1 MSDWQLAFGEIDD
14 DYLTGISNKGIV
26 KRAYKDLETIP
37 CMAAGQ
43 NLQEA
48 AAKQLQDMAF
58 AAQEVLEL
66 TVGEETVQ
74 IRLPFGESTCS
85 CPSRSICRHV
95 VQGILAMKAAFAANE
110 VVENKTAATANETVE
125 AEKEAATSEAVE
137 HKSVKDR
144 SDKVQ
149 SDGNKTID
157 NANDIVKTTKNK
169 ASGAGN
175 KAESIQKTAENA
187 PDVPVTMI
195 EKVAQQIADYPLAKL
210 CKSLGTRRIQEVIG
224 AAKTGRKPQITYS
237 SVVTVQPIAKSMTVK
252 LLFPLEH
259 ATCTCHKKEFCV
271 HKAEAVLWCKLESG
285 QLGIQDLEQT
295 EGTAADYDMEQVH
308 EAASQMRTVLEELFD
323 TGLSRT
329 ADDVTERMERLAVI
343 SHNAKLANFESD
355 WRRLQDSYQKYMK
368 RVATLGIPNL
378 MRQITRLY
386 RNVERLAQAQNALEV
401 SALAGVFRS
410 EYTPAL
416 DLDLVG
422 IALEHF
428 VSKSGY
434 EGDTVYF
441 LEETTKRWYT
451 YTQARPVFYEKE
463 QSLYNYGGQR
473 YTQETPWGLPVPFR
487 ELAVCQFHL
496 EHAKSDSR
504 GRLSS
509 SKETKGRLI
518 RERDSKNPLTEQ
530 LLGKWYYRDFA
541 QLFQEMFCAARE
553 AGAEEADHSSEEE
566 AAQTKLVIL
575 RPSSCDPAVFSDTEQ
590 KLRMKLYDEAG
601 KAVVIEITYSKDEAE
616 GIRYLEKITDEN
628 LPCFFGKIYLQD
640 GRIKLYP
647 IAVFGKRELQETDI

>member
-74 IRLPFGESTCS
+74 IRLPLGESTCS

-95 VQGILAMKAAFAANE
+95 VQGILAMKAAFAASE
-110 VVENKTAATANETVE
+110 AVENKTAPTANETVE
-125 AEKEAATSEAVE
+125 AEKEAATSETMQGSTAATSETVEYKPAAVNETIEGSTEASTNEAVE
-137 HKSVKDR
+137 
-144 SDKVQ
+144 
-149 SDGNKTID
+149 NKT
-157 NANDIVKTTKNK
+157 A
-169 ASGAGN
+169 
-175 KAESIQKTAENA
+175 
-187 PDVPVTMI
+187 VTMI

-368 RVATLGIPNL
+368 RVATLGIQNL

-401 SALAGVFRS
+401 SALAGVFLS

-463 QSLYNYGGQR
+463 QSLYYYGGQR

-487 ELAVCQFHL
+487 ELAACQFHL

>member
-125 AEKEAATSEAVE
+125 AEKEAATSETMQGSTAATSETVEYKPAAVNETIEGSTEASTNEAVE
-137 HKSVKDR
+137 
-144 SDKVQ
+144 
-149 SDGNKTID
+149 NKT
-157 NANDIVKTTKNK
+157 A
-169 ASGAGN
+169 
-175 KAESIQKTAENA
+175 
-187 PDVPVTMI
+187 VTMI

-434 EGDTVYF
+434 EGDTVYL

-473 YTQETPWGLPVPFR
+473 YTQETPWGLPVPFG
-487 ELAVCQFHL
+487 ELAACQFHL

-518 RERDSKNPLTEQ
+518 RERDSKNPLTAQ

>member
-48 AAKQLQDMAF
+48 AAKQFQDMAF
-58 AAQEVLEL
+58 AAEEVLEL

-74 IRLPFGESTCS
+74 IRLPLGESTCS

-95 VQGILAMKAAFAANE
+95 VQGILAMKAAFAASE
-110 VVENKTAATANETVE
+110 AVENKTAATANETV
-125 AEKEAATSEAVE
+125 AADAAVATSEAVE
-137 HKSVKDR
+137 
-144 SDKVQ
+144 
-149 SDGNKTID
+149 NKT
-157 NANDIVKTTKNK
+157 A
-169 ASGAGN
+169 ASN
-175 KAESIQKTAENA
+175 ETVQAEKEA
-187 PDVPVTMI
+187 VTMI

-210 CKSLGTRRIQEVIG
+210 CKSLGTRRIQEVLG
-224 AAKTGRKPQITYS
+224 VAKTGRKPQITYS

-368 RVATLGIPNL
+368 RVATLGIQNL

-473 YTQETPWGLPVPFR
+473 YTQETPWGIPVPFR
-487 ELAVCQFHL
+487 ELAACQFHL

>member
-48 AAKQLQDMAF
+48 AAKQFQDMAF

-74 IRLPFGESTCS
+74 IRLPLGESTCS

-95 VQGILAMKAAFAANE
+95 VQGILAMKAAFGASEA
-110 VVENKTAATANETVE
+110 VEKNTTATANETVE
-125 AEKEAATSEAVE
+125 AEKEAATSETMQGSTAATSETVEYKPAAVNETVEGSTEASTNEAVE
-137 HKSVKDR
+137 
-144 SDKVQ
+144 
-149 SDGNKTID
+149 NKT
-157 NANDIVKTTKNK
+157 A
-169 ASGAGN
+169 A
-175 KAESIQKTAENA
+175 
-187 PDVPVTMI
+187 TMI
-195 EKVAQQIADYPLAKL
+195 EKVARQIADYPLAKL

-355 WRRLQDSYQKYMK
+355 WRRMQDSYQKYMK

-553 AGAEEADHSSEEE
+553 AGEEEADHSSEEE

>member
-48 AAKQLQDMAF
+48 AAKQFQDMAF

-74 IRLPFGESTCS
+74 IRLPLGESTCS

-95 VQGILAMKAAFAANE
+95 VQGILAMKAAFAASE
-110 VVENKTAATANETVE
+110 VVENKTAATANETV
-125 AEKEAATSEAVE
+125 AADAAVATSEAVE
-137 HKSVKDR
+137 
-144 SDKVQ
+144 
-149 SDGNKTID
+149 NKT
-157 NANDIVKTTKNK
+157 A
-169 ASGAGN
+169 ASN
-175 KAESIQKTAENA
+175 ETVQAEKEAA
-187 PDVPVTMI
+187 TMI

-463 QSLYNYGGQR
+463 QSLYYYGGQR

-518 RERDSKNPLTEQ
+518 RERDSKNPLTAQ

>member
-58 AAQEVLEL
+58 AAEEVLEL

-95 VQGILAMKAAFAANE
+95 VQGILAMKAAFAAHE

-137 HKSVKDR
+137 NKSVKDR
-144 SDKVQ
+144 ADKVQ

-157 NANDIVKTTKNK
+157 NANDIDKTTKNK

-285 QLGIQDLEQT
+285 QLGIQDLE
-295 EGTAADYDMEQVH
+295 GTAADYDMEQVH

-355 WRRLQDSYQKYMK
+355 WRRMQDSYQKYMK

-463 QSLYNYGGQR
+463 QSLYYYGGQR

-487 ELAVCQFHL
+487 ELAACQFHL

-518 RERDSKNPLTEQ
+518 RERDSKNPLTAQ

>member
-295 EGTAADYDMEQVH
+295 EGTAADYDMEQMH

-463 QSLYNYGGQR
+463 QSLYYYGGQR

-487 ELAVCQFHL
+487 ELAACQFHL

-518 RERDSKNPLTEQ
+518 RERDSKNPLTAQ

-553 AGAEEADHSSEEE
+553 AGAEEADHSSEEGD
-566 AAQTKLVIL
+566 AQTKLVIL

-616 GIRYLEKITDEN
+616 GIRYLEKI
-628 LPCFFGKIYLQD
+628 
-640 GRIKLYP
+640 
-647 IAVFGKRELQETDI
+647 

>member
-74 IRLPFGESTCS
+74 IRLPLGESTCS

-95 VQGILAMKAAFAANE
+95 VQGILAMKAAFAASE
-110 VVENKTAATANETVE
+110 AVENKTA
-125 AEKEAATSEAVE
+125 
-137 HKSVKDR
+137 
-144 SDKVQ
+144 
-149 SDGNKTID
+149 
-157 NANDIVKTTKNK
+157 
-169 ASGAGN
+169 
-175 KAESIQKTAENA
+175 
-187 PDVPVTMI
+187 VTMI

-343 SHNAKLANFESD
+343 SHNAKLANI
-355 WRRLQDSYQKYMK
+355 RL
-368 RVATLGIPNL
+368 
-378 MRQITRLY
+378 
-386 RNVERLAQAQNALEV
+386 
-401 SALAGVFRS
+401 
-410 EYTPAL
+410 
-416 DLDLVG
+416 
-422 IALEHF
+422 
-428 VSKSGY
+428 
-434 EGDTVYF
+434 
-441 LEETTKRWYT
+441 
-451 YTQARPVFYEKE
+451 
-463 QSLYNYGGQR
+463 
-473 YTQETPWGLPVPFR
+473 
-487 ELAVCQFHL
+487 
-496 EHAKSDSR
+496 
-504 GRLSS
+504 
-509 SKETKGRLI
+509 RLI
-518 RERDSKNPLTEQ
+518 
-530 LLGKWYYRDFA
+530 W
-541 QLFQEMFCAARE
+541 
-553 AGAEEADHSSEEE
+553 
-566 AAQTKLVIL
+566 I
-575 RPSSCDPAVFSDTEQ
+575 
-590 KLRMKLYDEAG
+590 
-601 KAVVIEITYSKDEAE
+601 
-616 GIRYLEKITDEN
+616 
-628 LPCFFGKIYLQD
+628 
-640 GRIKLYP
+640 
-647 IAVFGKRELQETDI
+647 

>member
-125 AEKEAATSEAVE
+125 AEKEAATSETMQGSTAATSETVEYKPAAVNETIEGSTEASTNEAVE
-137 HKSVKDR
+137 
-144 SDKVQ
+144 
-149 SDGNKTID
+149 NKT
-157 NANDIVKTTKNK
+157 A
-169 ASGAGN
+169 
-175 KAESIQKTAENA
+175 
-187 PDVPVTMI
+187 VTMI

-355 WRRLQDSYQKYMK
+355 WRRMQDSYQKYIK

-463 QSLYNYGGQR
+463 QSLYYYGGQR

-487 ELAVCQFHL
+487 ELAACQFHL

-518 RERDSKNPLTEQ
+518 RERDSKNPLTAQ

>member
-1 MSDWQLAFGEIDD
+1 
-14 DYLTGISNKGIV
+14 
-26 KRAYKDLETIP
+26 
-37 CMAAGQ
+37 
-43 NLQEA
+43 
-48 AAKQLQDMAF
+48 
-58 AAQEVLEL
+58 
-66 TVGEETVQ
+66 
-74 IRLPFGESTCS
+74 
-85 CPSRSICRHV
+85 
-95 VQGILAMKAAFAANE
+95 MKAAFAASETVEYKPAAVNE
-110 VVENKTAATANETVE
+110 TAEGRTGTTNETIEGSTEASTNEAVENKTA
-125 AEKEAATSEAVE
+125 
-137 HKSVKDR
+137 
-144 SDKVQ
+144 
-149 SDGNKTID
+149 
-157 NANDIVKTTKNK
+157 
-169 ASGAGN
+169 
-175 KAESIQKTAENA
+175 
-187 PDVPVTMI
+187 VTMI

-368 RVATLGIPNL
+368 RVATLGIQNL

-473 YTQETPWGLPVPFR
+473 YTQETPWGLPVPFG
-487 ELAVCQFHL
+487 ELAACQFHL

-518 RERDSKNPLTEQ
+518 RERDSKNPLTAQ

>member
-48 AAKQLQDMAF
+48 AAKQFQDMAF
-58 AAQEVLEL
+58 AAKEVLEL

-74 IRLPFGESTCS
+74 IRLPLGESTCS

-95 VQGILAMKAAFAANE
+95 VQGILAMKAAFSASE
-110 VVENKTAATANETVE
+110 VVENKTAAAANETVE
-125 AEKEAATSEAVE
+125 AEKEAATSETMQGSTAATSETVEYKPAAVNETIEGSTEASTNEAVE
-137 HKSVKDR
+137 
-144 SDKVQ
+144 
-149 SDGNKTID
+149 NKT
-157 NANDIVKTTKNK
+157 A
-169 ASGAGN
+169 
-175 KAESIQKTAENA
+175 
-187 PDVPVTMI
+187 VTMI

-368 RVATLGIPNL
+368 RVATLGIQNL

-463 QSLYNYGGQR
+463 QSLYYYGGQR

-487 ELAVCQFHL
+487 ELAACQFHL

-518 RERDSKNPLTEQ
+518 RERDSKNPLTAQ

-553 AGAEEADHSSEEE
+553 AGAEEADHSSEEGD
-566 AAQTKLVIL
+566 AQTKLVIL

>member
-95 VQGILAMKAAFAANE
+95 VQGILAMKAAFAASE
-110 VVENKTAATANETVE
+110 AMENKTAPTANETVE
-125 AEKEAATSEAVE
+125 AEKEAATSETMQGSTAATSETVEYKPAAVNETVEGRTGTTNETIEGSTEASTNEAVE
-137 HKSVKDR
+137 
-144 SDKVQ
+144 
-149 SDGNKTID
+149 NKT
-157 NANDIVKTTKNK
+157 A
-169 ASGAGN
+169 
-175 KAESIQKTAENA
+175 
-187 PDVPVTMI
+187 VTMI
-195 EKVAQQIADYPLAKL
+195 EKVTQQIADYPLVKL

-473 YTQETPWGLPVPFR
+473 YTQETPWGLPVPFQ

-518 RERDSKNPLTEQ
+518 RERDSKNPLTAQ

>member
-74 IRLPFGESTCS
+74 IRLPLGESTCS

-95 VQGILAMKAAFAANE
+95 VQGILAMNAAFAASE
-110 VVENKTAATANETVE
+110 AVENKTAPTANETVE
-125 AEKEAATSEAVE
+125 AEKEAATSETMQGSTAATSETVEYKPAAVNETIEGSTEASTNEAVE
-137 HKSVKDR
+137 
-144 SDKVQ
+144 
-149 SDGNKTID
+149 NKT
-157 NANDIVKTTKNK
+157 A
-169 ASGAGN
+169 
-175 KAESIQKTAENA
+175 
-187 PDVPVTMI
+187 VTMI

-368 RVATLGIPNL
+368 RVATLGIQNL

-463 QSLYNYGGQR
+463 QSLYYYGGQR

-487 ELAVCQFHL
+487 ELAACQFHL

>member
-74 IRLPFGESTCS
+74 IRLPLGESTCS

-95 VQGILAMKAAFAANE
+95 VQGILAMKAAFAASE
-110 VVENKTAATANETVE
+110 AVENKTAPTANETVE
-125 AEKEAATSEAVE
+125 AEKEAATSETMQGSTAATSETVEYKPAAVNETVEGRTGTTNETIEGSTEASTNEAVE
-137 HKSVKDR
+137 
-144 SDKVQ
+144 
-149 SDGNKTID
+149 NKT
-157 NANDIVKTTKNK
+157 A
-169 ASGAGN
+169 
-175 KAESIQKTAENA
+175 
-187 PDVPVTMI
+187 VTMI
-195 EKVAQQIADYPLAKL
+195 EKVTQQIADYPLVKL

-463 QSLYNYGGQR
+463 QSLYYYGGQR

-518 RERDSKNPLTEQ
+518 RERDSKNPLTAQ

>member
-74 IRLPFGESTCS
+74 TRLPLGESTCS

-95 VQGILAMKAAFAANE
+95 VQGILAMKAAFAASE
-110 VVENKTAATANETVE
+110 AVENKTAPTANETVE
-125 AEKEAATSEAVE
+125 AEKEAATSETMQGSTAATSETVEYKPAAVNETIEGSTEASTNEAVE
-137 HKSVKDR
+137 
-144 SDKVQ
+144 
-149 SDGNKTID
+149 NKT
-157 NANDIVKTTKNK
+157 A
-169 ASGAGN
+169 
-175 KAESIQKTAENA
+175 
-187 PDVPVTMI
+187 VTMI

-368 RVATLGIPNL
+368 RVATLGIQNL

-463 QSLYNYGGQR
+463 QSLYYYGGQR

-487 ELAVCQFHL
+487 ELAACQFHL

>member
-74 IRLPFGESTCS
+74 IRLPLGESTCS

-95 VQGILAMKAAFAANE
+95 VQGILAMKAAFAASE
-110 VVENKTAATANETVE
+110 AVENKTAPTANETVE
-125 AEKEAATSEAVE
+125 AEKEAATSETMQGSTAATSETVEYKPAAVNETVEGRTGTTNETIEGSTEASTNEAVE
-137 HKSVKDR
+137 
-144 SDKVQ
+144 
-149 SDGNKTID
+149 NKT
-157 NANDIVKTTKNK
+157 A
-169 ASGAGN
+169 
-175 KAESIQKTAENA
+175 
-187 PDVPVTMI
+187 VTMI
-195 EKVAQQIADYPLAKL
+195 EKVTQQIADYPLVKL

-355 WRRLQDSYQKYMK
+355 WRRMQDSYQKYMK
-368 RVATLGIPNL
+368 RVATLGIQNL

-463 QSLYNYGGQR
+463 QSLYYYGGQR

-487 ELAVCQFHL
+487 ELAACQFHL

>member
-74 IRLPFGESTCS
+74 IRLPLGESTCS

-95 VQGILAMKAAFAANE
+95 VQGILAMKAAFAASETVEYKPAAVNE
-110 VVENKTAATANETVE
+110 TAEGRTGTTNETIEGSTEASTNEAVENKTA
-125 AEKEAATSEAVE
+125 
-137 HKSVKDR
+137 
-144 SDKVQ
+144 
-149 SDGNKTID
+149 
-157 NANDIVKTTKNK
+157 
-169 ASGAGN
+169 
-175 KAESIQKTAENA
+175 
-187 PDVPVTMI
+187 VTMI

-368 RVATLGIPNL
+368 RVATLGIQNL

-487 ELAVCQFHL
+487 ELAACQFHL

>member
-74 IRLPFGESTCS
+74 IRLPLGESTCS

-95 VQGILAMKAAFAANE
+95 VQGILAMKAAFAASE
-110 VVENKTAATANETVE
+110 AVENKTAPTANETVE
-125 AEKEAATSEAVE
+125 AEKEAATSETMQGSTAATSETVE
-137 HKSVKDR
+137 
-144 SDKVQ
+144 
-149 SDGNKTID
+149 NKT
-157 NANDIVKTTKNK
+157 A
-169 ASGAGN
+169 
-175 KAESIQKTAENA
+175 
-187 PDVPVTMI
+187 VTMI
-195 EKVAQQIADYPLAKL
+195 EKVTQQIAGYPLVKL
-210 CKSLGTRRIQEVIG
+210 CKSLGTRRIQEVLG

-355 WRRLQDSYQKYMK
+355 WRRMQDSYQKYMK
-368 RVATLGIPNL
+368 RVATLGIQNL

-518 RERDSKNPLTEQ
+518 RERDSKNPLTAQ

>member
-295 EGTAADYDMEQVH
+295 EGTAADYDMEQMH

-463 QSLYNYGGQR
+463 QSLYYYGGQR

-487 ELAVCQFHL
+487 ELAACQFHL

-518 RERDSKNPLTEQ
+518 RERDSKNPLTAQ

-553 AGAEEADHSSEEE
+553 AGAEEALSLIH
-566 AAQTKLVIL
+566 I
-575 RPSSCDPAVFSDTEQ
+575 
-590 KLRMKLYDEAG
+590 
-601 KAVVIEITYSKDEAE
+601 
-616 GIRYLEKITDEN
+616 
-628 LPCFFGKIYLQD
+628 
-640 GRIKLYP
+640 
-647 IAVFGKRELQETDI
+647 

>member
-74 IRLPFGESTCS
+74 IRLPLGESTCS

-95 VQGILAMKAAFAANE
+95 VQGILAMKAAFAASE
-110 VVENKTAATANETVE
+110 AVENKTAPTANETVE
-125 AEKEAATSEAVE
+125 AEKEAATSETMQGSTAATSETVEYKPAAVNETVEGRTGTTNETIEGSTEASTNEAVE
-137 HKSVKDR
+137 
-144 SDKVQ
+144 
-149 SDGNKTID
+149 NKT
-157 NANDIVKTTKNK
+157 A
-169 ASGAGN
+169 
-175 KAESIQKTAENA
+175 
-187 PDVPVTMI
+187 VTMI
-195 EKVAQQIADYPLAKL
+195 EKVTQQIADYPLVKL

-308 EAASQMRTVLEELFD
+308 EAALQMRTVLEELFD

-355 WRRLQDSYQKYMK
+355 WRRMQDSYQKYMK

-463 QSLYNYGGQR
+463 QSLYYYGGQR

-487 ELAVCQFHL
+487 ELAACQFHL

-553 AGAEEADHSSEEE
+553 AGAEEADHSSEEGD
-566 AAQTKLVIL
+566 AQTKLVIL

>member
-74 IRLPFGESTCS
+74 IRLPLGESTCS

-95 VQGILAMKAAFAANE
+95 VQGILAMKAAFAASETVEYKPAAVNE
-110 VVENKTAATANETVE
+110 TAEGRTGTTNETIEGSTEASTNEAVENKTA
-125 AEKEAATSEAVE
+125 
-137 HKSVKDR
+137 
-144 SDKVQ
+144 
-149 SDGNKTID
+149 
-157 NANDIVKTTKNK
+157 
-169 ASGAGN
+169 
-175 KAESIQKTAENA
+175 
-187 PDVPVTMI
+187 VTMI
-195 EKVAQQIADYPLAKL
+195 EKVTQQIADYPLVKL

-355 WRRLQDSYQKYMK
+355 WRRMQDSYQKYMK

-473 YTQETPWGLPVPFR
+473 YTQETPWGIPVPFR
-487 ELAVCQFHL
+487 ELAACQFHL

-518 RERDSKNPLTEQ
+518 RERDSKNPLTAQ

>member
-95 VQGILAMKAAFAANE
+95 VQGILAMKAAFAASE
-110 VVENKTAATANETVE
+110 AMENKTAPTANETVE
-125 AEKEAATSEAVE
+125 AEKEAATSETMQGSTAATSETVEYKPAAVNETVEGRTGTTNETIEGSTEASTNEAVE
-137 HKSVKDR
+137 
-144 SDKVQ
+144 
-149 SDGNKTID
+149 NKT
-157 NANDIVKTTKNK
+157 A
-169 ASGAGN
+169 
-175 KAESIQKTAENA
+175 
-187 PDVPVTMI
+187 VTMI

-308 EAASQMRTVLEELFD
+308 EAALQMRTVLEELFD

>member
-74 IRLPFGESTCS
+74 IRLPLGESTCS

-95 VQGILAMKAAFAANE
+95 VQGILAMKAAFAASETVEYKPAAVNE
-110 VVENKTAATANETVE
+110 TAEGRTGTTNETIEGSTEASTNEAVENKTA
-125 AEKEAATSEAVE
+125 
-137 HKSVKDR
+137 
-144 SDKVQ
+144 
-149 SDGNKTID
+149 
-157 NANDIVKTTKNK
+157 
-169 ASGAGN
+169 
-175 KAESIQKTAENA
+175 
-187 PDVPVTMI
+187 VTMI

-487 ELAVCQFHL
+487 ELAACQFHL

-553 AGAEEADHSSEEE
+553 AGAEEADHSSEEGD
-566 AAQTKLVIL
+566 AQTKLVIL

-601 KAVVIEITYSKDEAE
+601 KAVVIEITYSRDEAE

>member
-74 IRLPFGESTCS
+74 IRLPLGESTCS

-95 VQGILAMKAAFAANE
+95 VQGILAMKAAFAASE
-110 VVENKTAATANETVE
+110 AVENKTAPTANETVE
-125 AEKEAATSEAVE
+125 AEKEAATSETMQGSTAATSETVEYKPAAVNETVEGRTGTTNETIEGSTEASTNEAVE
-137 HKSVKDR
+137 
-144 SDKVQ
+144 
-149 SDGNKTID
+149 NKT
-157 NANDIVKTTKNK
+157 A
-169 ASGAGN
+169 
-175 KAESIQKTAENA
+175 
-187 PDVPVTMI
+187 VTMI
-195 EKVAQQIADYPLAKL
+195 EKVTQQIADYPLVKL

-355 WRRLQDSYQKYMK
+355 WRRMQDSYQKYMK

-463 QSLYNYGGQR
+463 QSLYYYGGQR

-487 ELAVCQFHL
+487 ELAACQFHL

-553 AGAEEADHSSEEE
+553 AGAEEADHSSEEGD
-566 AAQTKLVIL
+566 AQTKLVIL

-601 KAVVIEITYSKDEAE
+601 KAVVIKITYSKDEAE

>member
-187 PDVPVTMI
+187 PDV
-195 EKVAQQIADYPLAKL
+195 
-210 CKSLGTRRIQEVIG
+210 R
-224 AAKTGRKPQITYS
+224 
-237 SVVTVQPIAKSMTVK
+237 
-252 LLFPLEH
+252 
-259 ATCTCHKKEFCV
+259 
-271 HKAEAVLWCKLESG
+271 
-285 QLGIQDLEQT
+285 
-295 EGTAADYDMEQVH
+295 
-308 EAASQMRTVLEELFD
+308 
-323 TGLSRT
+323 
-329 ADDVTERMERLAVI
+329 
-343 SHNAKLANFESD
+343 
-355 WRRLQDSYQKYMK
+355 
-368 RVATLGIPNL
+368 
-378 MRQITRLY
+378 
-386 RNVERLAQAQNALEV
+386 
-401 SALAGVFRS
+401 
-410 EYTPAL
+410 
-416 DLDLVG
+416 
-422 IALEHF
+422 
-428 VSKSGY
+428 
-434 EGDTVYF
+434 
-441 LEETTKRWYT
+441 
-451 YTQARPVFYEKE
+451 
-463 QSLYNYGGQR
+463 
-473 YTQETPWGLPVPFR
+473 
-487 ELAVCQFHL
+487 
-496 EHAKSDSR
+496 
-504 GRLSS
+504 
-509 SKETKGRLI
+509 
-518 RERDSKNPLTEQ
+518 
-530 LLGKWYYRDFA
+530 
-541 QLFQEMFCAARE
+541 
-553 AGAEEADHSSEEE
+553 
-566 AAQTKLVIL
+566 
-575 RPSSCDPAVFSDTEQ
+575 
-590 KLRMKLYDEAG
+590 
-601 KAVVIEITYSKDEAE
+601 
-616 GIRYLEKITDEN
+616 
-628 LPCFFGKIYLQD
+628 
-640 GRIKLYP
+640 
-647 IAVFGKRELQETDI
+647 

>member
-74 IRLPFGESTCS
+74 IRLPLGESTCS

-95 VQGILAMKAAFAANE
+95 VQGILAMKAAFAASE
-110 VVENKTAATANETVE
+110 AVENKTAPTANETVE
-125 AEKEAATSEAVE
+125 AEKEAATSETMQGSTAATSETVEYKPAAVNETIEGSTEASTNEAVE
-137 HKSVKDR
+137 
-144 SDKVQ
+144 
-149 SDGNKTID
+149 NKT
-157 NANDIVKTTKNK
+157 A
-169 ASGAGN
+169 
-175 KAESIQKTAENA
+175 
-187 PDVPVTMI
+187 VTMI

-368 RVATLGIPNL
+368 RVATLGIQNL

-463 QSLYNYGGQR
+463 QSLYYYGGQR

-487 ELAVCQFHL
+487 ELAACQFHL

>member
-74 IRLPFGESTCS
+74 IRLPLGESTCS

-95 VQGILAMKAAFAANE
+95 VQGILAMKAAFAASE
-110 VVENKTAATANETVE
+110 AVENKTAPTANETVE
-125 AEKEAATSEAVE
+125 AEKEAATSETMQGSTAATSETVEYKPAAVNETVEGRTGTTNETIEGSTEASTNEAVE
-137 HKSVKDR
+137 
-144 SDKVQ
+144 
-149 SDGNKTID
+149 NKT
-157 NANDIVKTTKNK
+157 A
-169 ASGAGN
+169 
-175 KAESIQKTAENA
+175 
-187 PDVPVTMI
+187 VTMI
-195 EKVAQQIADYPLAKL
+195 EKVTQQIADYPLVKL

-355 WRRLQDSYQKYMK
+355 WRRMQDSYQKYMK

-463 QSLYNYGGQR
+463 QSLYYYGGQR

-487 ELAVCQFHL
+487 ELAACQFHL

-553 AGAEEADHSSEEE
+553 AGAEEADHSSEEGD
-566 AAQTKLVIL
+566 AQTKLVIL

-647 IAVFGKRELQETDI
+647 IAVFGKRELRETEI

>member
-74 IRLPFGESTCS
+74 IRLPLGESTCS

-95 VQGILAMKAAFAANE
+95 VQGILAMKAAFAASETVEYKPAAVNE
-110 VVENKTAATANETVE
+110 TAEGRTGTTNETIEGSTEASTNEAVENKTA
-125 AEKEAATSEAVE
+125 
-137 HKSVKDR
+137 
-144 SDKVQ
+144 
-149 SDGNKTID
+149 
-157 NANDIVKTTKNK
+157 
-169 ASGAGN
+169 
-175 KAESIQKTAENA
+175 
-187 PDVPVTMI
+187 VTMI

-368 RVATLGIPNL
+368 RVATLGIQNL

-473 YTQETPWGLPVPFR
+473 YTQETPWGLPVPFG
-487 ELAVCQFHL
+487 ELAACQFHL

-518 RERDSKNPLTEQ
+518 RERDSKNPLTAQ

-553 AGAEEADHSSEEE
+553 AGAEEADHSSEEGD
-566 AAQTKLVIL
+566 AQTKLVIL

-601 KAVVIEITYSKDEAE
+601 KAVVIEITYSRDEAE

>member
-95 VQGILAMKAAFAANE
+95 VQGILAMKAAFAASE
-110 VVENKTAATANETVE
+110 AMENKTAPTANETVE
-125 AEKEAATSEAVE
+125 AEKEAATSETMQGSTAATSETVEYKPAAVNETVEGRTGTTNETIEGSTEASTNEAVE
-137 HKSVKDR
+137 
-144 SDKVQ
+144 
-149 SDGNKTID
+149 NKT
-157 NANDIVKTTKNK
+157 A
-169 ASGAGN
+169 
-175 KAESIQKTAENA
+175 
-187 PDVPVTMI
+187 VTMI
-195 EKVAQQIADYPLAKL
+195 EKVTQQIADYPLVKL

-355 WRRLQDSYQKYMK
+355 WRRMQDSYQKYMK

-473 YTQETPWGLPVPFR
+473 YTQETPWGLPVPFQ

-518 RERDSKNPLTEQ
+518 RERDSKNPLTAQ

-553 AGAEEADHSSEEE
+553 AGAEEADHSSEEGD
-566 AAQTKLVIL
+566 AQTKLVIL

>member
-48 AAKQLQDMAF
+48 AAKQFQDMAF
-58 AAQEVLEL
+58 AAEEVLEL

-74 IRLPFGESTCS
+74 IRLPLGESTCS

-95 VQGILAMKAAFAANE
+95 VQGILAMKAAFAASE
-110 VVENKTAATANETVE
+110 AVENKTAPTANETVE
-125 AEKEAATSEAVE
+125 AEKEAATSETMQGSTAATSETVEYKPAAVNETIEGSTEASTNEAVE
-137 HKSVKDR
+137 
-144 SDKVQ
+144 
-149 SDGNKTID
+149 NKT
-157 NANDIVKTTKNK
+157 A
-169 ASGAGN
+169 
-175 KAESIQKTAENA
+175 
-187 PDVPVTMI
+187 VTMI

-368 RVATLGIPNL
+368 RVATLGIQNL

-487 ELAVCQFHL
+487 ELAACQFHL

-518 RERDSKNPLTEQ
+518 RERDSKNPLTAQ

>member
-74 IRLPFGESTCS
+74 IRLPLGESTCS

-110 VVENKTAATANETVE
+110 AVENKTAPTANETVE
-125 AEKEAATSEAVE
+125 AEKEATTSETMQGSTAATSETVEYKPAAVNETVEGRTGTTNETIEGSTEASTNEAVE
-137 HKSVKDR
+137 
-144 SDKVQ
+144 
-149 SDGNKTID
+149 NKT
-157 NANDIVKTTKNK
+157 A
-169 ASGAGN
+169 
-175 KAESIQKTAENA
+175 
-187 PDVPVTMI
+187 VTMI
-195 EKVAQQIADYPLAKL
+195 EKVAQLIADYPLVKL
-210 CKSLGTRRIQEVIG
+210 CKNLGTRRIQEVIG

-355 WRRLQDSYQKYMK
+355 WRRMQDSYQKYMK
-368 RVATLGIPNL
+368 RVATLGIQNL

-518 RERDSKNPLTEQ
+518 RERDSKNPLTAQ

-541 QLFQEMFCAARE
+541 QLFQEMFCVARE

>member
-74 IRLPFGESTCS
+74 IRLPLGESTCS

-95 VQGILAMKAAFAANE
+95 VQGILAMKAAFAASE
-110 VVENKTAATANETVE
+110 AVENKTAPTANETVE
-125 AEKEAATSEAVE
+125 AEKEAATSETMQGSTAATSETVEYKPAAVNETIEGSTEASTNEAVE
-137 HKSVKDR
+137 
-144 SDKVQ
+144 
-149 SDGNKTID
+149 NKT
-157 NANDIVKTTKNK
+157 A
-169 ASGAGN
+169 
-175 KAESIQKTAENA
+175 
-187 PDVPVTMI
+187 VTMI

-368 RVATLGIPNL
+368 RVATLGIQNL

-463 QSLYNYGGQR
+463 QSLYYYGGQR

-487 ELAVCQFHL
+487 ELAACQFHL

-640 GRIKLYP
+640 GR
-647 IAVFGKRELQETDI
+647 V

>member
-74 IRLPFGESTCS
+74 IRLPLGESTCS

-95 VQGILAMKAAFAANE
+95 VQGILAMKAAFAASE
-110 VVENKTAATANETVE
+110 AVENKTAPTANETVE
-125 AEKEAATSEAVE
+125 AEKEAATSETMQGSTAATSETVEYKPAAVNETIEGSTEASTNEAVE
-137 HKSVKDR
+137 
-144 SDKVQ
+144 
-149 SDGNKTID
+149 NKT
-157 NANDIVKTTKNK
+157 A
-169 ASGAGN
+169 
-175 KAESIQKTAENA
+175 
-187 PDVPVTMI
+187 VTMI
-195 EKVAQQIADYPLAKL
+195 EKVAQQIDDYPLAKL

-355 WRRLQDSYQKYMK
+355 WRSLQDSYQKYMK
-368 RVATLGIPNL
+368 RVATLGIQNL

-463 QSLYNYGGQR
+463 QSLYYYGGQR

-487 ELAVCQFHL
+487 ELAACQFHL

>member
-110 VVENKTAATANETVE
+110 AVENKTAPTANETVE
-125 AEKEAATSEAVE
+125 AEKEAATSETMQGSTAATSETVEYKPAAVNETIEGSTEASTNEAVE
-137 HKSVKDR
+137 
-144 SDKVQ
+144 
-149 SDGNKTID
+149 NKT
-157 NANDIVKTTKNK
+157 A
-169 ASGAGN
+169 
-175 KAESIQKTAENA
+175 
-187 PDVPVTMI
+187 VTMI

-368 RVATLGIPNL
+368 RVATLGIQNL

-463 QSLYNYGGQR
+463 QSLYYYGGQR

-487 ELAVCQFHL
+487 ELAACQFHL